1 MRKNL
6 TGLSVFLLTAILAV
20 QPVQAA
26 RTRDQIAQE
35 REKTKQEQRNTQ
47 SQYEEVQGM
56 LGDLE
61 EEQSALEEQ
70 MQELDAQLVEVI
82 ASVGLMEELIG
93 ETQVQIQEAQAEY
106 DEAKAREDEQYA
118 AMKKRI
124 RYLYEE
130 GNVSYVE
137 LILKTGS
144 WSNMLNQTEYVE
156 KLSEY
161 DANMLKKYILL
172 KEEVA
177 IKQAQLEDRESE
189 LEAQHHELEEEKAAM
204 EEMMAEMEEIS
215 ADYEVQIAKVRQQ
228 AATYKAQIKQQNA
241 QLEKL
246 QEEENE
252 IIRQEEERRKA
263 EEAARKAAQ
272 SGGSSSTSVETTAA
286 GGLKTVPPPTGSTGA
301 DIAQYACQFVGN
313 PYVAGGTSLVNGADC
328 SGFVMAVYQQYGYK
342 LPRNS
347 ASMRSAGREV
357 SYDQAQAGDIICY
370 AGHVA
375 IYLGGGRIVHAS
387 TERTGIKYGYA
398 NYRPILTVRRI
409 VG

>member
-6 TGLSVFLLTAILAV
+6 MGLSVFLLAAVLAV

-26 RTRDQIAQE
+26 RTRDQIARE
-35 REKTKQEQRNTQ
+35 REKTKQEQQNTQ
-47 SQYEEVQGM
+47 SRYEEAQGM

-70 MQELDAQLVEVI
+70 IQELDAQLVEVL
-82 ASVGLMEELIG
+82 ASVGLMEELIE
-93 ETQVQIQEAQAEY
+93 ETQEQILAAQDEY

-130 GNVSYVE
+130 GDVSYVE

-144 WSNMLNQTEYVE
+144 WSDMLNRTEYVE

-177 IKQAQLEDRESE
+177 VKQAQLEDRESE
-189 LEAQHHELEEEKAAM
+189 LEAQRHELEEEQAAM
-204 EEMMAEMEEIS
+204 EAMMAEMEALS

-246 QEEENE
+246 QQEENE

-263 EEAARKAAQ
+263 EEAACKAAQ
-272 SGGSSSTSVETTAA
+272 SGGSGTSVETASS

-357 SYDQAQAGDIICY
+357 SYDQAQPGDIICY

>member
-6 TGLSVFLLTAILAV
+6 MGLSVFLLAAVLAV

-26 RTRDQIAQE
+26 RTRDQIARE
-35 REKTKQEQRNTQ
+35 REKTKQEQQNTQ
-47 SQYEEVQGM
+47 SRYEEAQGM

-70 MQELDAQLVEVI
+70 IQELDAQLVEVL
-82 ASVGLMEELIG
+82 ASVGLMEELIE
-93 ETQVQIQEAQAEY
+93 ETQEQILAAQDEY

-130 GNVSYVE
+130 GDVSYVE

-144 WSNMLNQTEYVE
+144 WSDMLNRTEYVE

-177 IKQAQLEDRESE
+177 VKQAQLEDRESE
-189 LEAQHHELEEEKAAM
+189 LEAQRHELEEEQAAM
-204 EEMMAEMEEIS
+204 EEMMAEMEALS

-246 QEEENE
+246 QQEENE

-263 EEAARKAAQ
+263 EEAACKAAQ
-272 SGGSSSTSVETTAA
+272 SGGSGTSVETASS

-357 SYDQAQAGDIICY
+357 SYDQAQPGDIICY

>member
-6 TGLSVFLLTAILAV
+6 MGLTVFLLAAVLTV
-20 QPVQAA
+20 QPAYAA

-35 REKTKQEQRNTQ
+35 RERTQQEQRDTQ
-47 SQYEEVQGM
+47 SRYEEAQGM

-61 EEQSALEEQ
+61 EEASALEEQ
-70 MQELDAQLVEVI
+70 IQELDAQLVEVI
-82 ASVGLMEELIG
+82 ASVGLMEELI
-93 ETQVQIQEAQAEY
+93 EDTQEQIREAQAEY

-124 RYLYEE
+124 RYLYEK
-130 GNVSYVE
+130 GDVSYVE
-137 LILKTGS
+137 LFLKTGS
-144 WSNMLNQTEYVE
+144 WSDMLNRTEYVE

-177 IKQAQLEDRESE
+177 VKQAQLEDRESE

-204 EEMMAEMEEIS
+204 EEMMAEMQEIS
-215 ADYEVQIAKVRQQ
+215 ADYEVQIARVRQQ
-228 AATYKAQIKQQNA
+228 AAAYKAQIKQQNA

-246 QEEENE
+246 QAEENE
-252 IIRQEEERRKA
+252 IIRQEEERRRA
-263 EEAARKAAQ
+263 EEAARQAAQ
-272 SGGSSSTSVETTAA
+272 SGSGGSSAA
-286 GGLKTVPPPTGSTGA
+286 QGSSGGLKTVPPPTGSSGA
-301 DIAQYACQFVGN
+301 DIARYACQFVGN

-347 ASMRSAGREV
+347 TAMRSAGREV
-357 SYDQAQAGDIICY
+357 SFDQAQAGDIVCY

-375 IYLGGGRIVHAS
+375 IYLGDGRIVHAS
-387 TERTGIKYGYA
+387 TERTGIKYGYV
-398 NYRPILTVRRI
+398 NYRPILTIRRI